1 MMGNAIMTI
10 NRMGVLL
17 TLGQLIARENTGE
30 CLKAIR
36 VKMPDFQMPQGLIKP
51 IDGCYRTITTNTGK
65 PPSCSTINGFENPEF
80 FFLVSK

>member
-1 MMGNAIMTI
+1 MTGNTIMTL

-17 TLGQLIARENTGE
+17 TLCELIARENTGE

-51 IDGCYRTITTNTGK
+51 IDGFYRTTQASPFASWAFHN
-65 PPSCSTINGFENPEF
+65 SHASLQE
-80 FFLVSK
+80 